1 MMTLSFIK
9 TVDVATIDTPFTL
22 DSGDSFLSGPVSY
35 EAYGTL
41 NSKKDNLILIL
52 HGLTSHPHGAS
63 HHPGD
68 KAGWWEPLIGA
79 GKIFDTDRYYI
90 LIPNILGSSYGT
102 LSPLTIDPRTGE
114 VYGAKFPKI
123 TVRDMVRLHRR
134 LLDSLEVDAP
144 KLVIGGSLGGMQALE
159 WAVNYPEDGADV
171 ISIVAPERSSAQAI
185 GFNHTM
191 RQAIWNDPNWDQ
203 GNYSE
208 ASSPDSGL
216 GLARMIGMM
225 TYQTEESMERK
236 FGHLR
241 RNNHW
246 EIENYL
252 NYQGRKLA
260 ERFDANCYLRLIDA
274 MDSHDLTSR
283 FDYQERVSRKT
294 GRVLLVGDNSD
305 LLYGIEHQKKL
316 AEKWAGW
323 GASIGWQDLGTQN
336 GHDSFLIDFPILE
349 EKIAQFLKES

>member
-1 MMTLSFIK
+1 
-9 TVDVATIDTPFTL
+9 
-22 DSGDSFLSGPVSY
+22 
-35 EAYGTL
+35 
-41 NSKKDNLILIL
+41 
-52 HGLTSHPHGAS
+52 
-63 HHPGD
+63 
-68 KAGWWEPLIGA
+68 
-79 GKIFDTDRYYI
+79 
-90 LIPNILGSSYGT
+90 
-102 LSPLTIDPRTGE
+102 
-114 VYGAKFPKI
+114 
-123 TVRDMVRLHRR
+123 
-134 LLDSLEVDAP
+134 
-144 KLVIGGSLGGMQALE
+144 
-159 WAVNYPEDGADV
+159 
-171 ISIVAPERSSAQAI
+171 
-185 GFNHTM
+185 
-191 RQAIWNDPNWDQ
+191 
-203 GNYSE
+203 
-208 ASSPDSGL
+208 
-216 GLARMIGMM
+216 
-225 TYQTEESMERK
+225 MERK